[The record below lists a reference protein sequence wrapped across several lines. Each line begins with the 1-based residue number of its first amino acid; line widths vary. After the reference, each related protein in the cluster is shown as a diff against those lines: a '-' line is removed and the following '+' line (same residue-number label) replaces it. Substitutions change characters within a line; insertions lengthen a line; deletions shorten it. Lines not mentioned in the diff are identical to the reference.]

1 MMASLLFWAATS
13 VLAATVAAGPL
24 LAVAA
29 VVHEVT
35 PAYLEWRDKRREM
48 RSAA

>member
-1 MMASLLFWAATS
+1 MAVLLFWAAGS
-13 VLAATVAAGPL
+13 VFAAAVCAGAF

-29 VVHEVT
+29 LVHEVT
-35 PAYLEWRDKRREM
+35 PAYLEWRDKRRE